1 MYKKTTQTVLECAVA
16 YLPINSG
23 MVNIKDSVG
32 VVTDR
37 LNIVLSGS
45 MNLNNEALDINIDPS
60 EKSGLTTG
68 VNLAGLVKI
77 EGTLQ
82 NPKAGVNK
90 AGVVNS
96 AVSIG
101 LGFLTGG
108 LSIAAENAKSLT
120 TKSQPCKAALHSW
133 SEIYPTSN

>member
-1 MYKKTTQTVLECAVA
+1 
-16 YLPINSG
+16 

-37 LNIVLSGS
+37 LNIVLSGTI
-45 MNLNNEALDINIDPS
+45 NLNSEVLDIKINPS

-68 VNLAGLVKI
+68 IDLGGLVKI

-82 NPKAGVNK
+82 NPQAGVNK
-90 AGVVNS
+90 TGVVNS

-108 LSIAAENAKSLT
+108 LSIAAENAKSLAS
-120 TKSQPCKAALHSW
+120 KVQPCKTALHSW
-133 SEIYPTSN
+133 SDIYLTGN

>member
-1 MYKKTTQTVLECAVA
+1 
-16 YLPINSG
+16 
-23 MVNIKDSVG
+23 VNIKDSVG

-45 MNLNNEALDINIDPS
+45 INLNSEALDINLNPS

-68 VNLAGLVKI
+68 IDLGGLVKI

-82 NPKAGVNK
+82 NPQAGVNK

-108 LSIAAENAKSLT
+108 ISIAAENAKSLA
-120 TKSQPCKAALHSW
+120 TKSQPCKTALHSW
-133 SEIYPTSN
+133 SDIYPAGN